1 MSDPSTNPDN
11 WNRTMGE
18 STEQTGLAI
27 LRAQRPRIEL
37 AFTRLNDGGYMYT
50 EPRSTLALD
59 DPYLGQWREGALH
72 RVAMS
77 AAVDGLLAVQSII
90 EGAADGRNKLPMTA
104 LYPILRSIIE
114 NASLALYLIEAED
127 RDERLFRSFQSMADD
142 ANRARQHRESRGI
155 AEAQAIYEREI
166 DHIDTLIAARP
177 MLSASS
183 ARRLPLP
190 KYTDLVKGAD
200 ALLLADPALDRTSG
214 FKLIAFW
221 QLLSGLSHGRAWA
234 MVEALERSNAVVDPA
249 TRTGTVT
256 MTTSVAAVAAIMQR
270 GLELVESVVRLYG
283 RRSTADHAL
292 PADADEPWA

>member
-1 MSDPSTNPDN
+1 
-11 WNRTMGE
+11 MGE

-72 RVAMS
+72 RVAIS

-90 EGAADGRNKLPMTA
+90 EGAADGRNDLPMTA

-127 RDERLFRSFQSMADD
+127 RDERLLRSFRSMADD
-142 ANRARQHRESRGI
+142 ATRARQYRESRGI
-155 AEAQAIYEREI
+155 AEAQAIYERDIE
-166 DHIDTLIAARP
+166 HIDALIAARP
-177 MLSASS
+177 MLSALP

-190 KYTDLVKGAD
+190 KYTDSVKDAD
-200 ALLLADPALDRTSG
+200 AFLLADPALDRTSG

-256 MTTSVAAVAAIMQR
+256 MTTSVAAVAAIMQG